1 MKQQR
6 NSRHYR
12 IWPVFLIFFPIF
24 EVFAHDTPAVDLSD
38 TDQIAV
44 ETGMALFERASNEVW
59 ANNAPLESTMTL
71 LDHAEE
77 SFSAL
82 RDNAAKNYF
91 LAQVEI
97 YRGRITYITST
108 KSRARPYF
116 SRAMELAE
124 ESVNERES
132 SDGYR
137 VLASAGA
144 SWMSTKGLAGIM
156 EMSQKVKE
164 WSDTALEID
173 PRNALAAVINAQGL
187 IHAPR
192 FAGGDPEE
200 AIRRL
205 SIQLRRQDLSD
216 IERFQTLLGLA
227 QAHKKLRQNEDFLLR
242 CNDARLIFPEN
253 RMLKACK

>member
-1 MKQQR
+1 MKQQH
-6 NSRHYR
+6 NSRHFL
-12 IWPVFLIFFPIF
+12 IWVVFLIFFPISLA
-24 EVFAHDTPAVDLSD
+24 FAFDTPVVDLSEID
-38 TDQIAV
+38 KVTV
-44 ETGMALFERASNEVW
+44 ETGVSIFKRASNEVW
-59 ANNAPLESTMTL
+59 ASNTPFESTMTL
-71 LDHAEE
+71 LDHAED
-77 SFSAL
+77 SFSAVT
-82 RDNAAKNYF
+82 DSATKKYF

-116 SRAMELAE
+116 SKAMELAR

-137 VLASAGA
+137 VLAAAGA

-164 WSDTALEID
+164 WSDTALELN
-173 PRNALAAVINAQGL
+173 PHNALAVVINAQGL

-200 AIRRL
+200 AIHRL
-205 SIQLRRQDLSD
+205 SIQIKRQDLSD
-216 IERFQTLLGLA
+216 IERFQTILGLA
-227 QAHKKLRQNEDFLLR
+227 QAHKKLRQKDEFVLR
-242 CNDARLIFPEN
+242 CNDARRIFPEN
-253 RMLKACK
+253 RMLKGCK